1 MQMRQQLF
9 FQDAIS
15 NKFWTAEADG
25 TNQIISFGAVG
36 TQGRRSEKQF
46 ASADAC
52 LADTEKLIQQKIK
65 KGYSKLAENEVIPEK
80 PASSSDEVGQQFF
93 WRSIEK
99 SNKKRN
105 ADWSEYDTEEHI
117 ENLTELLSKSGKQKL
132 IQFEKQLQIYLNQLY
147 TAEIAELSIIL
158 ECDFKKENG
167 TIIYDHSLS
176 EDGFIYFRCWLLLKG
191 QEFFSEIS
199 QDINAL
205 TNGKYSFNIGDT
217 WGEDLLYVADEAYSV
232 NHDNED
238 GSEIRDVIAKQ
249 FPEVIH
255 YDSMERVMNREP
267 KGGAEL
273 QAMYPKL
280 VEEIVCV
287 RS

>member
-1 MQMRQQLF
+1 MRQQLF
-9 FQDAIS
+9 FQDATS

-25 TNQIISFGAVG
+25 TKQIISFGAVG

-46 ASADAC
+46 VSTEAC
-52 LADTEKLIQQKIK
+52 LANTEKLIQQKIK

-80 PASSSDEVGQQFF
+80 QASLPDEVGQQFF

-158 ECDFKKENG
+158 ECDFKRESE
-167 TIIYDHSLS
+167 TIIFDHSLS
-176 EDGFIYFRCWLLLKG
+176 DDGFIYFRCWLLLKG
-191 QEFFSEIS
+191 HEFFTEIT
-199 QDINAL
+199 QDINAFV
-205 TNGKYSFNIGDT
+205 NSKYSFNIGDT
-217 WGEDLLYVADEAYSV
+217 WGEGLLYVADEAYSV
-232 NHDNED
+232 NHDSADN
-238 GSEIRDVIAKQ
+238 SEIRDAIAQQ

-255 YDSMERVMNREP
+255 YDSMERVMNRKP

-273 QAMYPKL
+273 QAMYPKF
-280 VEEIVCV
+280 VEEIVRL

>member
-1 MQMRQQLF
+1 MRQQLF
-9 FQDAIS
+9 FQDATS
-15 NKFWTAEADG
+15 NKFWTAETDG

-46 ASADAC
+46 ASTEAC
-52 LADTEKLIQQKIK
+52 LADTEKLIKQKIK
-65 KGYSKLAENEVIPEK
+65 KGYIKLAENEVIPEK
-80 PASSSDEVGQQFF
+80 QASSPDEAGQQFF

-105 ADWSEYDTEEHI
+105 ADWSEYNAEEHI

-132 IQFEKQLQIYLNQLY
+132 IQFEKQLQIYLNQLH
-147 TAEIAELSIIL
+147 TAKIAELSIIL
-158 ECDFKKENG
+158 ECEFKKENE
-167 TIIYDHSLS
+167 TIIFNDNLS
-176 EDGFIYFRCWLLLKG
+176 DDGFIYFRCWLLLKG
-191 QEFFSEIS
+191 QEFFIEIS
-199 QDINAL
+199 QDINAFV
-205 TNGKYSFNIGDT
+205 NGKYSFNIGDT
-217 WGEDLLYVADEAYSV
+217 WGEGLLYVADEAYSV
-232 NHDNED
+232 NHDNAD
-238 GSEIRDVIAKQ
+238 NSEIRDAIAEQ

-280 VEEIVCV
+280 VEEIVRL

>member
-1 MQMRQQLF
+1 MRQQLF
-9 FQDAIS
+9 FQDATS
-15 NKFWTAEADG
+15 NKFWTAETDG

-46 ASADAC
+46 ASTEAC
-52 LADTEKLIQQKIK
+52 LADTEKLIKQKIK
-65 KGYSKLAENEVIPEK
+65 KGYIKLAENEVIPEK
-80 PASSSDEVGQQFF
+80 QASSPDEAGQQFF

-105 ADWSEYDTEEHI
+105 ADWSEYDAEEHI

-132 IQFEKQLQIYLNQLY
+132 IQFEKQLQIYLNQLH

-158 ECDFKKENG
+158 ECEFKKENE
-167 TIIYDHSLS
+167 TIIFNDNLS
-176 EDGFIYFRCWLLLKG
+176 DDGFIYFRCWLLLKG
-191 QEFFSEIS
+191 HKFFTEIS

-205 TNGKYSFNIGDT
+205 VNGKYSFNIGDT
-217 WGEDLLYVADEAYSV
+217 WGEGLLYVADEAYSV

-238 GSEIRDVIAKQ
+238 DSEIRDAVAEQ

-255 YDSMERVMNREP
+255 YDSMERIMNREP

-280 VEEIVCV
+280 VEEMVRV

>member
-1 MQMRQQLF
+1 MRQQLF
-9 FQDAIS
+9 FQDATS
-15 NKFWTAEADG
+15 NKFWTAETDG

-46 ASADAC
+46 ASTEAC
-52 LADTEKLIQQKIK
+52 LADTEKLIKQKIK
-65 KGYSKLAENEVIPEK
+65 KGYIKLAENEVIPEK
-80 PASSSDEVGQQFF
+80 QASSPDEAGQQLF

-105 ADWSEYDTEEHI
+105 ADWSEYDAEEHI

-132 IQFEKQLQIYLNQLY
+132 IQFEKQLQIYLNQLH

-158 ECDFKKENG
+158 ECEFKKESE
-167 TIIYDHSLS
+167 TIIFDDSLS
-176 EDGFIYFRCWLLLKG
+176 DDGFIYFRCWLLLKG
-191 QEFFSEIS
+191 QEFFIEIS

-205 TNGKYSFNIGDT
+205 VNGKYSFNIGDT
-217 WGEDLLYVADEAYSV
+217 WGEGLLYVADEAYSV

-238 GSEIRDVIAKQ
+238 DSEIRDAVAEQ

-267 KGGAEL
+267 EGGAEL

-280 VEEIVCV
+280 VEEIVRV

>member
-1 MQMRQQLF
+1 MRQQLF
-9 FQDAIS
+9 FQDATS
-15 NKFWTAEADG
+15 NKFWTAETDG

-46 ASADAC
+46 ASTEAC
-52 LADTEKLIQQKIK
+52 LADTEKLIKQKIK
-65 KGYSKLAENEVIPEK
+65 KGYIKLAENEVIPEK
-80 PASSSDEVGQQFF
+80 QASSPDEAGQQFF

-105 ADWSEYDTEEHI
+105 ADWSEYDAEEHI

-132 IQFEKQLQIYLNQLY
+132 IQFEKQLQIYLNQLH

-158 ECDFKKENG
+158 ECEFKKESE
-167 TIIYDHSLS
+167 TIIFDDSLS
-176 EDGFIYFRCWLLLKG
+176 DDGFIYFRCWLLLKG
-191 QEFFSEIS
+191 QEFFIEIS

-205 TNGKYSFNIGDT
+205 VNGKYSFNIGDT
-217 WGEDLLYVADEAYSV
+217 WGEGLLYVADEAYSV

-238 GSEIRDVIAKQ
+238 DSEIRDAVAEQ

-267 KGGAEL
+267 EGGAEL

-280 VEEIVCV
+280 VEEIVRV

>member
-1 MQMRQQLF
+1 MRQQLF
-9 FQDAIS
+9 FQDATS
-15 NKFWTAEADG
+15 NKFWTAETDG

-46 ASADAC
+46 ASTEAC
-52 LADTEKLIQQKIK
+52 LADTEKLIKQKIK
-65 KGYSKLAENEVIPEK
+65 KGYIKLAENEVIPEK
-80 PASSSDEVGQQFF
+80 QASSPDEAGQQFF

-105 ADWSEYDTEEHI
+105 ADWSEYDAEEHI

-132 IQFEKQLQIYLNQLY
+132 IQFEKQLQIYLNQLH
-147 TAEIAELSIIL
+147 TAKIAELSIIL
-158 ECDFKKENG
+158 ECEFKKENE
-167 TIIYDHSLS
+167 TIIFNDNLS
-176 EDGFIYFRCWLLLKG
+176 DDGFIYFRCWLLLKG
-191 QEFFSEIS
+191 QEFFIEIS
-199 QDINAL
+199 QDINAFV
-205 TNGKYSFNIGDT
+205 NGKYSFNIGDT
-217 WGEDLLYVADEAYSV
+217 WGEGLLYVADEAYSV

-238 GSEIRDVIAKQ
+238 DSEIRDAVAEQ

-267 KGGAEL
+267 EGGAEL

-280 VEEIVCV
+280 VEEIVRV

>member
-1 MQMRQQLF
+1 MRQQLF
-9 FQDAIS
+9 FQDATS

-46 ASADAC
+46 ASAEAC
-52 LADTEKLIQQKIK
+52 LTDTEKLIQQKIK
-65 KGYSKLAENEVIPEK
+65 KGYRKLAENEVIPEK
-80 PASSSDEVGQQFF
+80 QVSSPDEVGQQFF

-99 SNKKRN
+99 SNKKQN
-105 ADWSEYDTEEHI
+105 ANWSEYDIEEHI
-117 ENLTELLSKSGKQKL
+117 ENLMELLSKSGKQKL
-132 IQFEKQLQIYLNQLY
+132 IQFEKQLQIYLQQLY

-158 ECDFKKENG
+158 ECDFKHENE
-167 TIIYDHSLS
+167 TIIFDHSLS

-191 QEFFSEIS
+191 QEFFTEIS

-205 TNGKYSFNIGDT
+205 VSGKYGFNIGDT
-217 WGEDLLYVADEAYSV
+217 WGEGLLYVADEAYSV

-238 GSEIRDVIAKQ
+238 DSEIRDAVADQ

-273 QAMYPKL
+273 QTMYPKL
-280 VEEIVCV
+280 VEEIVRV

>member
-1 MQMRQQLF
+1 MRQQLF
-9 FQDAIS
+9 FQDATS
-15 NKFWTAEADG
+15 NKFWTAETDG

-46 ASADAC
+46 ASTEAC
-52 LADTEKLIQQKIK
+52 LADTEKLIKQKIK
-65 KGYSKLAENEVIPEK
+65 KGYIKLAENEVIPEK
-80 PASSSDEVGQQFF
+80 QASSPDEAGQQFF

-105 ADWSEYDTEEHI
+105 ADWSEYDAEEHI

-132 IQFEKQLQIYLNQLY
+132 IQFEKQLQIYLNQLH
-147 TAEIAELSIIL
+147 TAKIAELSIIL
-158 ECDFKKENG
+158 ECEFKKENE
-167 TIIYDHSLS
+167 TIIFNDNLS
-176 EDGFIYFRCWLLLKG
+176 DDGFIYFRCWLLLKG
-191 QEFFSEIS
+191 QEFFIEIS
-199 QDINAL
+199 QDINAFV
-205 TNGKYSFNIGDT
+205 NGKYSFNIGDT
-217 WGEDLLYVADEAYSV
+217 WGEGLLYVADEAYSV
-232 NHDNED
+232 NHDNAD
-238 GSEIRDVIAKQ
+238 NSEIRDAIAEQ

-267 KGGAEL
+267 TGGAEL

-280 VEEIVCV
+280 VEEIVRL

>member
-1 MQMRQQLF
+1 MRQQLF
-9 FQDAIS
+9 FQDATS
-15 NKFWTAEADG
+15 NKFWTAEAEG
-25 TNQIISFGAVG
+25 TKQIISSGAVG

-46 ASADAC
+46 ASAEAC
-52 LADTEKLIQQKIK
+52 LSDTEKLIKQKIK
-65 KGYSKLAENEVIPEK
+65 KGYTKLAENEVIPAK
-80 PASSSDEVGQQFF
+80 PVFTSDEVSQQFF

-132 IQFEKQLQIYLNQLY
+132 IQFEKQLQMYLNQLH

-158 ECDFKKENG
+158 ECDFKKENE
-167 TIIYDHSLS
+167 TIIFDDSLS
-176 EDGFIYFRCWLLLKG
+176 DDGFIYFRCWLLLKG
-191 QEFFSEIS
+191 YEFFTEIS

-205 TNGKYSFNIGDT
+205 VNGKYSFNIGDT
-217 WGEDLLYVADEAYSV
+217 WGEGLLYVADEAYSV

-238 GSEIRDVIAKQ
+238 DSEIRDAVADQ

-255 YDSMERVMNREP
+255 YDSMERTMNREP

-273 QAMYPKL
+273 QVMYPKL
-280 VEEIVCV
+280 VEEIVRV

>member
-1 MQMRQQLF
+1 MRQRLF
-9 FQDAIS
+9 FQDATS
-15 NKFWTAEADG
+15 NKFWTAEADD

-105 ADWSEYDTEEHI
+105 ADWSEYNTEEHI

-205 TNGKYSFNIGDT
+205 TNGKYSFDIGDT
-217 WGEDLLYVADEAYSV
+217 WGEDLLCVADEAYSV

>member
-1 MQMRQQLF
+1 MRQQLF
-9 FQDAIS
+9 FQDTSS
-15 NKFWTAEADG
+15 NKFWTAESDG
-25 TNQIISFGAVG
+25 TTQIISSGAVG
-36 TQGRRSEKQF
+36 TKGRQSEKQF
-46 ASADAC
+46 ASAEAC
-52 LADTEKLIQQKIK
+52 LADTKKLIQQKIK
-65 KGYSKLAENEVIPEK
+65 KGYIRLTEGEIIPEK
-80 PASSSDEVGQQFF
+80 QASSPDEIGQQFF

-99 SNKKRN
+99 SNKKHN
-105 ADWSEYDTEEHI
+105 SNWSEYNIDEHI

-132 IQFEKQLQIYLNQLY
+132 IQFEKQLQIYLQRLY
-147 TAEIAELSIIL
+147 TAEIAELSVIL
-158 ECDFKKENG
+158 ECDFKKENE
-167 TIIYDHSLS
+167 IIIFDHSLS

-191 QEFFSEIS
+191 QEFFTEIS

-205 TNGKYSFNIGDT
+205 VNGKYSFNIGDT
-217 WGEDLLYVADEAYSV
+217 WGEGLLYVADEAYSV

-238 GSEIRDVIAKQ
+238 DSEIRDAVADQ

-255 YDSMERVMNREP
+255 YDSMDRVMNREP

-280 VEEIVCV
+280 VEEIVRV